1 MAKHRVGMTFKGFE
15 DLAARLDGLNGDLKK
30 ATEKALI
37 ASHEVVTKRLK
48 KAIRKSN
55 LPAKGKYS
63 TGITEK
69 NLITD
74 SKVEWEGMRASI
86 KVGFNLE
93 NSITSIFLMYGTPR
107 RKPEMDPVPGLKAAI
122 YGSASIKEREKI
134 QREIFEDA
142 IKKAMEG

>member
-63 TGITEK
+63 VGDTEK
-69 NLITD
+69 ALRTD
-74 SKVEWEGMRASI
+74 SKVEWEGMRAEI
-86 KVGFNLE
+86 KIGFDLGD
-93 NSITSIFLMYGTPR
+93 SLRSIFLMYGTPR
-107 RKPEMDPVPGLKAAI
+107 VKPVAGLKAAI
-122 YGSASIKEREKI
+122 YGSTSIKEREKK
-134 QREIFEDA
+134 QREIFESA